1 MSNNSVS
8 LCYTTDFSTI
18 NRRSIYNNSNVI
30 IGDWIIVPEKNTI
43 LISISI
49 GRDLYFLYTTNGLD
63 GEFSAKGKYDAFVRY
78 HSLTYENGYFIFVTG
93 DDRRDYRFSISYA
106 NNPSSLAEPQEW
118 TGVQNPQ
125 LGKISIY
132 YNDIRKKYYYVITNT
147 RYNPNNV
154 MVYESDTINGT
165 YTLAKSYLGKNNGSF
180 YFNSCLYLMYANFI
194 YKLDKTNYD
203 LISCF
208 CNENTG
214 GFRTLSVCQD
224 CVLFIVSNISELSY
238 IYNSYEVYQFRNDKI
253 VNKLNMPLD
262 MTVNLLYAYSNY
274 FVYSL
279 PDLALNESTIYVNNY
294 GTYYPWFDDKITYI
308 KQS

>member
-1 MSNNSVS
+1 MTKSGILN
-8 LCYTTDFSTI
+8 
-18 NRRSIYNNSNVI
+18 
-30 IGDWIIVPEKNTI
+30 IGDWIIVPEDNTI
-43 LISISI
+43 FITVIA
-49 GRDLYFLYTTNGLD
+49 GYDLYYLYTTGGID
-63 GEFSAKGKYDAFVRY
+63 GEFTQRNAGNRFIDYNSI
-78 HSLTYENGYFIFVTG
+78 TYENSTYIFTCQK
-93 DDRRDYRFSISYA
+93 DNAQYKLYASYGSS
-106 NNPSSLAEPQEW
+106 PTSLATPQEL
-118 TGVQNPQ
+118 TGATDIQSSNTP
-125 LGKISIY
+125 IY
-132 YNDIRKKYYYVITNT
+132 YNNIRNKYYFVITNT
-147 RYNPNNV
+147 GYNSNNV
-154 MVYESDTINGT
+154 RVYESDTINGT

-279 PDLALNESTIYVNNY
+279 PDLVLN
-294 GTYYPWFDDKITYI
+294 
-308 KQS
+308 

>member
-1 MSNNSVS
+1 MTKSGILN
-8 LCYTTDFSTI
+8 
-18 NRRSIYNNSNVI
+18 
-30 IGDWIIVPEKNTI
+30 IGDWIIVPEDNTI
-43 LISISI
+43 FITVIA
-49 GRDLYFLYTTNGLD
+49 GYDLYYLYTTGGID
-63 GEFSAKGKYDAFVRY
+63 GGFTQRNAGNKFINYNSI
-78 HSLTYENGYFIFVTG
+78 TYENSTYIFTCQK
-93 DDRRDYRFSISYA
+93 DNAQYELYASYGSS
-106 NNPSSLAEPQEW
+106 PTSLATPQEL
-118 TGVQNPQ
+118 TGATDIQSANTP
-125 LGKISIY
+125 IY
-132 YNDIRKKYYYVITNT
+132 YNNIRNKYYFVITNT

-154 MVYESDTINGT
+154 IVYESDTINGT

-180 YFNSCLYLMYANFI
+180 YFNNCLYLMYANFI

-279 PDLALNESTIYVNNY
+279 PDLVLNESTIYVNNY